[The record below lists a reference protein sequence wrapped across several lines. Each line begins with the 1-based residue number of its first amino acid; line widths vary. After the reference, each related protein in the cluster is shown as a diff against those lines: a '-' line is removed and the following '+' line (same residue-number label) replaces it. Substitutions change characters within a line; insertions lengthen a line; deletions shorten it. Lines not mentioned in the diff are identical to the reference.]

1 MQLYVNPASPFARK
15 VLVVAHERGL
25 SARLE
30 LVKVAPLPI
39 RPVPELSA
47 FNPLGKVPCL
57 VLEGGQALYDS
68 RVIAEYLDAL
78 TGEPVLFP
86 AAGAA
91 RWAALRQQAL
101 GDGILDAAVAVRYER
116 AVRPAERQFPEWV
129 EGQLAKV
136 RQGLA
141 ALERERSAGAALTIG
156 PIAAACALGYLDFRF
171 PEEGWR
177 TRHPRLAS
185 FYEDFSARPSMRAT
199 VPPPA

>member
-1 MQLYVNPASPFARK
+1 MQLYLNPASPFARK

-25 SARLE
+25 IERLE
-30 LVKVAPLPI
+30 PVNVLPLPI
-39 RPVPELSA
+39 RPVPELA
-47 FNPLGKVPCL
+47 RVNPLGKVPCL
-57 VLEGGQALYDS
+57 VLDGGETLYDS

-78 TGEPVLFP
+78 PGAPALFP
-86 AAGAA
+86 PAGAP

-116 AVRPAERQFPEWV
+116 VVRPAERQFPEWI
-129 EGQLAKV
+129 EGQLIKV

-141 ALERERSAGAALTIG
+141 ALEREPAAPGLTIG
-156 PIAAACALGYLDFRF
+156 QVAAACALGYLDFRF

-185 FYEDFSARPSMRAT
+185 FYEEFSARPSMRAT
-199 VPPPA
+199 VPPAS